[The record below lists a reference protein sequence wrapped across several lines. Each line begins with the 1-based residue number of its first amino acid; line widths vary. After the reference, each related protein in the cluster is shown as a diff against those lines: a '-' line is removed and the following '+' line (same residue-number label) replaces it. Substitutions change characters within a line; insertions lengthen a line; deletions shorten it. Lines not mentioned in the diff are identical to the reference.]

1 MIAMRKKLPVVLDK
15 KEVLSLLEIPNKR
28 YKNGIRNKAILSLMV
43 NTGLRVSEVS
53 KLKGNDINLKE
64 GKLRVINGKGSKDR
78 DLVIG
83 NKQTLELLREYN
95 KIKPKSNYFFTSL
108 ETGNEGKQIS
118 VRYLQTMI
126 KSYSLRAKIQKNVS
140 PHTLRHTFA
149 TEFYRETKD
158 IETLRKILG
167 HSDISTTQIY
177 VTLANIDVEK
187 AMNGFSGFNC

>member
-1 MIAMRKKLPVVLDK
+1 MIAKRKKLPVVLDK
-15 KEVLSLLEIPNKR
+15 KEVTSLLEIPNKR
-28 YKNGIRNKAILSLMV
+28 YKNGKRNKAIISLMV
-43 NTGLRVSEVS
+43 NTGLRVSEVTG
-53 KLKGNDINLKE
+53 LKVKDINIKE

-78 DLVIG
+78 DLTIG
-83 NKQTLELLREYN
+83 NKQALELLKEYG
-95 KIKPKSNYFFTSL
+95 KIRPKSDFFFTSL
-108 ETGNEGKQIS
+108 EQDNAGKQLAI
-118 VRYLQTMI
+118 RYLQTMI

-140 PHTLRHTFA
+140 PHSLRHTFA

-187 AMNGFSGFNC
+187 AMNNFSGFNC

>member
-1 MIAMRKKLPVVLDK
+1 MIAKRKKLPITLNK
-15 KEVLSLLEIPNKR
+15 QEVKSLLEIPNKR
-28 YKNGIRNKAILSLMV
+28 YKNGKRNKAIISLMA
-43 NTGLRVSEVS
+43 NTGLRVSEVAG
-53 KLKGNDINLKE
+53 LKVKDINIKE

-78 DLVIG
+78 DLTIG
-83 NKQTLELLREYN
+83 NKQALELLKEYG
-95 KIKPKSNYFFTSL
+95 KIRPKSDFFFTSL
-108 ETGNEGKQIS
+108 EQDNAGKQLAI
-118 VRYLQTMI
+118 RYLQTMI

-140 PHTLRHTFA
+140 PHSLRHTFA

-187 AMNGFSGFNC
+187 AMNNFSGFNC